1 MEDSPEVIRHHMDE
15 TRTHLSEKLE
25 ALEQRVV
32 NTVHEASA
40 SVNETIGSVKD
51 AVQDTVQTVKESVH
65 DTVDSVKDT
74 LDIRHQ
80 VETRPWTMMAG
91 ATALGFLGG
100 YLLMRSRSAPVERY
114 ATTGYQP
121 LASGNGAGGYAPPP
135 PPITGMAPA
144 AAAPQESGGLLEMIS
159 KHFEPE
165 LKELKGLAV
174 GALLGVVRD
183 AVSDSVPENMEG
195 KVEEIINGVTTRL
208 GGKPIHGRILPKR
221 PATPTETEASYAGHN
236 DAVFGERHGAQG
248 FSPGRP

>member
-1 MEDSPEVIRHHMDE
+1 MDE

-40 SVNETIGSVKD
+40 SVNETIGSVKE
-51 AVQDTVQTVKESVH
+51 AVHDTVQTVKDSVH

-74 LDIRHQ
+74 LDVRHQ
-80 VETRPWTMMAG
+80 VETHPWPMMAG

-100 YLLMRSRSAPVERY
+100 FLLMRSRSAPTHHY
-114 ATTGYQP
+114 ATTGYHP
-121 LASGNGAGGYAPPP
+121 VAGGNGAGNYAPPP
-135 PPITGMAPA
+135 MSGMAPT
-144 AAAPQESGGLLEMIS
+144 AAAPQESGGLLHSLS
-159 KHFEPE
+159 KSFEPE

-183 AVSDSVPENMEG
+183 VISDSIPPNMEG

-208 GGKPIHGRILPKR
+208 GGKPIQGRILPRKP
-221 PATPTETEASYAGHN
+221 PAETEAAYSGHN
-236 DAVFGERHGAQG
+236 DGNFAERRGAQG